1 MKAFSQFRK
10 IHWKPPHIN
19 SLKPSE
25 FMVLH
30 TVKHSFID
38 EDKDGLKV
46 SQISDRLKIARPTV
60 TQLVNSL
67 QSKGLL
73 EKKADEHDKRVVR
86 IHLSEK
92 GKSLAKQGADEFYKR
107 FEGLSDYLGKEKCN
121 QLASL
126 LKDVFDY
133 FNKQEEP
140 KG

>member
-1 MKAFSQFRK
+1 MKAFTQFRK
-10 IHWKPPHIN
+10 IHWRPPHIEN
-19 SLKPSE
+19 LKPSE
-25 FMVLH
+25 FVVLH

-38 EDKDGLKV
+38 DEDGLKV

-67 QSKGLL
+67 QDKGLL
-73 EKKADEHDKRVVR
+73 DKKRDSQDKRVVR

-92 GKSLAKQGADEFYKR
+92 GKALAKQGTDEFYQR
-107 FEGLSDYLGKEKCN
+107 FEGLSEYLGKEKSG

-133 FNKQEEP
+133 FNK
-140 KG
+140 